1 MKKIVTILLFGFII
15 GMALVGCSEDTP
27 DRDDRESTSTNTT
40 GIPSDALAG
49 ENPVIDVPNT
59 SIPNMNYSI
68 ERSGNYVIVRLD
80 LTGIQDPETRDWLEL
95 IGTGNKEQNVWV
107 SVDDTPKGILVY
119 NNGDEGKEQNIK
131 ADLVFLVDNSG
142 SMSEEANLVASE
154 ISSWATK
161 LAESGLDIRFGC
173 VGYNDAGRISG
184 ALDFSSAEKINE
196 YLNRPGISGTSRTTG
211 FYGDK
216 AEFLSNSR
224 TGFNDVWGECGVVAL
239 TFADSLFSFRVGAN
253 RIYVNFTDEP
263 NQPYNYEKW
272 SVEKVKDVAKW
283 PVSKGTIHT
292 VYSEDT
298 TCFRETPL
306 SNEKPWRLSEYT
318 GGTILQTPYNFS
330 GVSLES
336 LPVTGAMQN
345 SYIIRFT
352 NVDKLMDGKN
362 HVVKITVFTLDGSVK
377 AEKTFTIN
385 FGALEE

>member
-1 MKKIVTILLFGFII
+1 MKQIFKTLLFGCLI
-15 GMALVGCSEDTP
+15 GMTFVGCSEETP
-27 DRDDRESTSTNTT
+27 QRDYSEPENTT

-49 ENPVIDVPNT
+49 ENPEIDVPNT
-59 SIPNMNYSI
+59 HIPNMNYSV
-68 ERSGNYVIVRLD
+68 ERSGNHVIVRLD
-80 LTGIQDPETRDWLEL
+80 LTGIQDPETREWLEL
-95 IGTGNKEQNVWV
+95 IGTGKEEQNVWV
-107 SVDDTPKGILVY
+107 SVDDAPKGILVY
-119 NNGDEGKEQNIK
+119 NSGDNEGEQSIK

-142 SMSEEANLVASE
+142 SMSEEANLVAAE

-161 LAESGLDIRFGC
+161 LANSGLDIRFGC
-173 VGYNDAGRISG
+173 VGYNDGGDISG
-184 ALDFSSAEKINE
+184 ALDFSSAELINE
-196 YLNRPGISGTSRTTG
+196 YLNRPNVSGTSRTKG

-224 TGFNDVWGECGVVAL
+224 TGFNEVYEECGVVAL
-239 TFADSLFSFRVGAN
+239 TFADSLFSFRTGAN

-263 NQPYNYEKW
+263 NFPNRIAKW
-272 SVEKVKDVAKW
+272 SVEKVKDVTKW

-292 VYSEDT
+292 VYSADT
-298 TCFRETPL
+298 TDFSETRL
-306 SNEKPWRLSEYT
+306 YREKPWKLSEYT
-318 GGTILQTPYNFS
+318 GGTILQTSSNFS

-362 HVVKITVFTLDGSVK
+362 HIVKITVLTLDGGVK